1 MANTWGELTPVL
13 LFSEFRTRLRIKLM
27 RQYTLRILIVMVL
40 LPVTMAAKAYDFA
53 DDGIYYNIISEE
65 DRTVEVT
72 NRSSG
77 YASYRGNIVIPPKAT
92 SNGITYNVITI
103 GYEAFS
109 SCTGLTSIELP
120 ESLTKI
126 GGGAFRNCTGLTS
139 IELPE
144 SVTGIGSYAF
154 YDCPGL
160 TSIELPE
167 GLTEIGSN
175 VFDGCLGLT
184 SIEFPESLT
193 EIGYEAFCYCT
204 GLTSIEFPE
213 SLTKIGNY
221 AFSDCTGL
229 TSIELPQGVSY
240 IGTTPFNGCEN
251 LAVIEVSEDNQ
262 NFASIDGV
270 LFTKDCSKLLI
281 YPQGKKGKQY
291 IVPNGVATIA
301 EYSFNEVSELDSIE
315 FPGSLMEIESSAFVY
330 SKISSVRCKSIAPP
344 KATIK
349 AFNDDVLKGTL
360 YVPVGSKDEYMAV
373 DPWRNFWTIE
383 EVDYSGVGEVTDSD
397 EIFVIVEG
405 NSITVSGENIG
416 GIEVYSVNGQC
427 VYSGKESVIDGLAKG
442 VYIVKVG
449 SKTKKVIL

>member
-1 MANTWGELTPVL
+1 
-13 LFSEFRTRLRIKLM
+13 
-27 RQYTLRILIVMVL
+27 MVL

-92 SNGITYNVITI
+92 SNGITYNVISI

-109 SCTGLTSIELP
+109 GCTGLTSIEFP

-126 GGGAFRNCTGLTS
+126 GYGAFRNCTGLTS
-139 IELPE
+139 IEFPE
-144 SVTGIGSYAF
+144 SLTKIGSRAF
-154 YDCPGL
+154 AYCSGL
-160 TSIELPE
+160 TSIEFPE
-167 GLTEIGSN
+167 SLTEIGSN

-193 EIGYEAFCYCT
+193 EIGYEAFCYCTGLTSIEFPESLTEIGDRAFCYCT

-416 GIEVYSVNGQC
+416 SIEVYSVNGQC

>member
-72 NRSSG
+72 YYSLD
-77 YASYRGNIVIPPKAT
+77 YTYYRGNIVIPPKAT
-92 SNGITYNVITI
+92 SNGITYNVIAI
-103 GYEAFS
+103 GGGAFS
-109 SCTGLTSIELP
+109 GCTGLTSIELP
-120 ESLTKI
+120 ESLTEI
-126 GGGAFRNCTGLTS
+126 GSDAFRGCT
-139 IELPE
+139 
-144 SVTGIGSYAF
+144 
-154 YDCPGL
+154 GL

-167 GLTEIGSN
+167 GLTEIGS
-175 VFDGCLGLT
+175 
-184 SIEFPESLT
+184 
-193 EIGYEAFCYCT
+193 YAFYDCT

-213 SLTKIGNY
+213 SLTKIGLW
-221 AFSDCTGL
+221 AFYGCTGLTSIELPESLTEIGVGAFGNCTGLTSIEFPESLTKIYENAFFGCTGL
-229 TSIELPQGVSY
+229 TSIELPQGVSD
-240 IGTTPFNGCEN
+240 ISARSFKGCEN
-251 LAVIEVSEDNQ
+251 LAVIEVSADNQ

-270 LFTKDCSKLLI
+270 LFTKDFSKLLI

-315 FPGSLMEIESSAFVY
+315 FPESLMEIESSAFVY

-397 EIFVIVEG
+397 EIFVIAEG

-427 VYSGKESVIDGLAKG
+427 VYSGKGTVIDGLAKG

-449 SKTKKVIL
+449 GKTKKVIL